1 MEKCSNCGE
10 MFPESELEAL
20 CIGKSRQLLC
30 GECLASGRRKVDGR
44 AISRFAK
51 ERGKW
56 PK

>member
-10 MFPESELEAL
+10 MFPESELEPL
-20 CIGKSRQLLC
+20 HVGKSKQLLC
-30 GECLASGRRKVDGR
+30 RECLASGRRKVDGR

>member
-30 GECLASGRRKVDGR
+30 RECLASGRRKVDGR
-44 AISRFAK
+44 AISRLAK
-51 ERGKW
+51 ERGKR